1 MNLGLIIAKFRALS
15 HSEGLAR
22 VAKTL
27 IVGGGGSIL
36 PVDDYDPALVVLAGC
51 RVIDVV
57 G

>member
-27 IVGGGGSIL
+27 IVGGGSIL